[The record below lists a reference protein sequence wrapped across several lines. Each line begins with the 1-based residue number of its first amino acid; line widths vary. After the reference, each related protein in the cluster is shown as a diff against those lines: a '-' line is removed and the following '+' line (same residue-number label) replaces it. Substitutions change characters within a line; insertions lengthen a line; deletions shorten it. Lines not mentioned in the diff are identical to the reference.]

1 MPVTITERAV
11 GDVGILDVA
20 GRLTV
25 EEGSRQLSA
34 YVEKLLDR
42 ERLKI
47 LVNLEQVPY
56 LDTTGVAELV
66 LSYTWA
72 QRQGGTLKLLN
83 LAPYAER
90 LLKISHLL
98 IIFETFTAES
108 DALRSFN
115 DTARPPAIGT

>member
-11 GDVGILDVA
+11 GDVVILDVA

-25 EEGSRQLSA
+25 EESSRQLSA

-66 LSYTWA
+66 LSYTWV
-72 QRQGGTLKLLN
+72 QRQGGALKLLN
-83 LAPYAER
+83 LSPYAEH
-90 LLKISHLL
+90 LLKISNLL
-98 IIFETFTAES
+98 TIFETFTTEAE
-108 DALRSFN
+108 ALRSFA
-115 DTARPPAIGT
+115 DKLTATG

>member
-25 EEGSRQLSA
+25 EEGSRQLST

-72 QRQGGTLKLLN
+72 QRQGGTLKLLH
-83 LAPYAER
+83 LAPYAEH
-90 LLKISHLL
+90 LLKTSQLL
-98 IIFETFTAES
+98 MIFETFTAEA
-108 DALRSFN
+108 DALRSFA
-115 DTARPPAIGT
+115 DTVRPPALRR

>member
-34 YVEKLLDR
+34 HVEKLLDR

-72 QRQGGTLKLLN
+72 HRQGGTLKLLN

-108 DALRSFN
+108 DALRSFA
-115 DTARPPAIGT
+115 DTIQPPAIGT